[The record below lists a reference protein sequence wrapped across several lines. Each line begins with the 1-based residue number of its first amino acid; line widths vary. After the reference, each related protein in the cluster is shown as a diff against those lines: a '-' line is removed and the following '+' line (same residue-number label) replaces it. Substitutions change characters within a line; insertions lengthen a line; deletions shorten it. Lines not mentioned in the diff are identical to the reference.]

1 MGDFFQ
7 HGGIAT
13 LHQLGM
19 VDFAPLEAKIA
30 LHAQKRPISLIL
42 PCQYADLAGDAWR
55 RIRDHLMHIGYL
67 RRIVVGLDH
76 AKAEEFGRTRDQ
88 FAHLP

>member
-1 MGDFFQ
+1 
-7 HGGIAT
+7 
-13 LHQLGM
+13 
-19 VDFAPLEAKIA
+19 
-30 LHAQKRPISLIL
+30 
-42 PCQYADLAGDAWR
+42 
-55 RIRDHLMHIGYL
+55 MHIGYL